1 MRWRWLPLRRLN
13 SAARTRALVHA
24 VLWRSRSD
32 VVVSG
37 GPVFQGEWTP
47 QALHP
52 AEVVSGRG
60 GVVAGGDSVQLVG
73 VGVGVDEPDVSF
85 GVAGHVA
92 GLWGVVGGGV
102 IHPGLLRWSARWSGV
117 PTP

>member
-1 MRWRWLPLRRLN
+1 MICVICSGVYPIRVSFVVW
-13 SAARTRALVHA
+13 
-24 VLWRSRSD
+24 SD

-92 GLWGVVGGGV
+92 RPWGVVGGGGIEPRRV
-102 IHPGLLRWSARWSGV
+102 CWWARWE
-117 PTP
+117 